1 MVDHLEMRKA
11 LNRAQHPFLA
21 PDSGGWSR
29 IDKVWVE
36 TTDDLY
42 LDEIDFQVKKEG
54 SFRITVDGF
63 PRQGN
68 RYLRRKILL
77 AFPHVAMPFPLCHK
91 EVAFK
96 EAIADK
102 NFVFSDNH
110 FVFSTFRDPLK
121 SLSSY
126 ISHFI
131 EQNNVNGILNPL
143 KDFIY
148 TDDDYFYIEKCF
160 LFYIRMTDFIY
171 NNIDHIFVVP
181 FESIAGDK
189 DNSLMST
196 IANLLPTTEYVEAHQ
211 VEPHSSKDMKMQDYL
226 MTDKFYDIMQ
236 LANQSYDRVLALS
249 STKKD
254 RFVL

>member
-1 MVDHLEMRKA
+1 MVDHLEMRRA
-11 LNRAQHPFLA
+11 LNRAEQALTA
-21 PDSGGWSR
+21 PDSGGWS
-29 IDKVWVE
+29 KVNEVWTE

-42 LDEIDFQVKKEG
+42 LDQIDFQVKKQG

-77 AFPHVAMPFPLCHK
+77 AFPDVAMPFPLCHK

-102 NFVFSDNH
+102 DFVFSDDH
-110 FVFSTFRDPLK
+110 FVFSTYRDPLK
-121 SLSSY
+121 SVSSY
-126 ISHFI
+126 ISEFI
-131 EQNNVNGILNPL
+131 QKDNLNTILNPL

-148 TDDDYFYIEKCF
+148 TEDDYYYINKCF

-171 NNIDHIFVVP
+171 NNINDIFVVP

-189 DNSLMST
+189 DNSLMSS
-196 IANLLPTTEYVEAHQ
+196 IADLLPTTEYVEAHE
-211 VEPHSSKDMKMQDYL
+211 VEPHSSKDIKMQDYL
-226 MTDKFYDIMQ
+226 MTDKFYDVMQ
-236 LANQSYDRVLALS
+236 LANQSYSRVLDLS
-249 STKKD
+249 STNRD

>member
-1 MVDHLEMRKA
+1 MVDHLEMRRA
-11 LNRAQHPFLA
+11 LNRAEQALTA
-21 PDSGGWSR
+21 PDSGGWS
-29 IDKVWVE
+29 KVNEVWTE

-42 LDEIDFQVKKEG
+42 LDQIDFQVKKQG

-77 AFPHVAMPFPLCHK
+77 AFPDVAMPFPLCHK

-102 NFVFSDNH
+102 DFIFSDDH

-121 SLSSY
+121 SVSSY
-126 ISHFI
+126 ISEFI
-131 EQNNVNGILNPL
+131 QKDNLNTILNPL

-148 TDDDYFYIEKCF
+148 TEDDYYYINKCF

-171 NNIDHIFVVP
+171 NNINDIFVVP

-189 DNSLMST
+189 DNSLMSS
-196 IANLLPTTEYVEAHQ
+196 IADLLPTTEYVEAHE
-211 VEPHSSKDMKMQDYL
+211 VEPHSSKDIKMQDYL
-226 MTDKFYDIMQ
+226 MTDKFYDVMQ
-236 LANQSYDRVLALS
+236 LANQSYSRVLDLS
-249 STKKD
+249 STNRD